1 MRGFRRSLAP
11 PQRRNLLSVIFFH
24 AGSRIVEHTLVFSL
38 RSISSVGRITPATTC
53 SGARGAAQ
61 LQRFELKYL
70 VSERIARAMRQFVRC
85 HLVPDEFAA
94 NSADHAYAVHTL
106 YLDSPD
112 LALYGATN
120 SGDCNRFKL
129 RVRFYDDAP
138 EAPAFFEIKGRR
150 NESIFKLRS
159 QVRREAAQALLKG
172 EWPALRHLVAPDAKQ
187 FLALQEF
194 CRRLRALNATPRSH
208 VAYRREAW
216 ASRGDNSLRVT
227 FDRQVQCEPQFSGSL
242 RAAVSRGD
250 YVEPFESSVI
260 CEIKFTQRW
269 PSWCGEFVRAFGL
282 VRSGA
287 AKYAEG
293 VARMGEH
300 RVSNRGVGLT
310 CVAPTAAREPD
321 WLISGHTVQPV

>member
-1 MRGFRRSLAP
+1 
-11 PQRRNLLSVIFFH
+11 
-24 AGSRIVEHTLVFSL
+24 
-38 RSISSVGRITPATTC
+38 
-53 SGARGAAQ
+53 
-61 LQRFELKYL
+61 

-85 HLVPDEFAA
+85 HLAPDEFAA
-94 NSADHAYAVHTL
+94 GSPDHAYAVHTL

-129 RVRFYDDAP
+129 RVRFYDDHP

-159 QVRREAAQALLKG
+159 KVRREAVPALLTG
-172 EWPALRHLVAPDAKQ
+172 EWPALRHLVAPEAKQ
-187 FLALQEF
+187 FLALHEF
-194 CRRLRALNATPRSH
+194 CRRLRMLNATPRSH

-216 ASRGDNSLRVT
+216 VSRGDNSLRIT
-227 FDRQVQCEPQFSGSL
+227 FDRQVRCEPQFSTKLCTNVGP
-242 RAAVSRGD
+242 GD
-250 YVEPFESSVI
+250 YVEPFDSRVI

-269 PSWCGEFVRAFGL
+269 PNWCGEFVRVFGL
-282 VRSGA
+282 VRGGA

-310 CVAPTAAREPD
+310 HVAPTRALEPGC
-321 WLISGHTVQPV
+321 LVSGHTVQSIQ